1 MKTKITLLLAIFF
14 AAISFAQNSETEKPQ
29 TISEKVTASEPE
41 PMPFKL
47 ADVPP
52 LAPDCKAKWKV
63 EKQQKCTQIFISSHV
78 NRKFN
83 TELVSELGLTGRI
96 KIDVTFTIDK
106 EGKPKNISA
115 TGGPEIMNQHAVEV
129 IEILPRLTPA
139 MHNGEVVEVSYNM
152 PIVFDI
158 V

>member
-1 MKTKITLLLAIFF
+1 MRTKITLLLAIFF

-29 TISEKVTASEPE
+29 TNSEKVTASEPE
-41 PMPFKL
+41 PMPFKF

-129 IEILPRLTPA
+129 IKLLPQFQPA
-139 MHNGEVVEVSYNM
+139 LQEGKPIEVSYHLPVM
-152 PIVFDI
+152 FDI
-158 V
+158 L